1 LTSENYW
8 LVKLGERTLKYS
20 TSKLLGLG
28 ALLLAL
34 PVVTACNPNT
44 AEAPIETSPEVGEVP
59 MPEEPMT
66 EDPTMA
72 PMGAGETITD
82 VAAADASLS
91 TFNSAVEAAGL
102 SEALS
107 QPGPYTVFAP
117 SDEAFAAL
125 PPETLEQLLLPE
137 NQDQLRQ
144 ILSYHV
150 VPAALT
156 SDQLQSGEVPNL
168 AGESLSVEADPS
180 AQLVTVNEAAVT
192 QPNIQASNG
201 IVHVIDQVIL
211 PPALASR

>member
-1 LTSENYW
+1 LT
-8 LVKLGERTLKYS
+8 YS
-20 TSKLLGLG
+20 ISKLLGLG

-34 PVVTACNPNT
+34 PVVAACNPNT
-44 AEAPIETSPEVGEVP
+44 AEAPMETPEVGEAP
-59 MPEEPMT
+59 MPEEPMAEEPMV

-72 PMGAGETITD
+72 PTGAGETITD

-91 TFNSAVEAAGL
+91 TFNTALEAAGL

-137 NQDQLRQ
+137 NQDQLQ
-144 ILSYHV
+144 QLLAYHV

-156 SDQLQSGEVPNL
+156 ADQLQSGEVPNL
-168 AGESLSVEADPS
+168 AGESLSVEADPG
-180 AQLVTVNEAAVT
+180 AQLVTVNEANVT
-192 QPNIQASNG
+192 QPDIQASNG
-201 IVHVIDQVIL
+201 IVHVVDQVIL

>member
-1 LTSENYW
+1 MNY
-8 LVKLGERTLKYS
+8 S
-20 TSKLLGLG
+20 ISKLLGLG
-28 ALLLAL
+28 AVLLAL
-34 PVVTACNPNT
+34 PVVAACNPNT
-44 AEAPIETSPEVGEVP
+44 AEAPIETSPEVGEAP

-66 EDPTMA
+66 EAPTTA
-72 PMGAGETITD
+72 PGAGETITD

-91 TFNSAVEAAGL
+91 TFNTAVEAAGL

-156 SDQLQSGEVPNL
+156 SGQLQSGEVPNL
-168 AGESLSVEADPS
+168 AGESLSVEADPG
-180 AQLVTVNEAAVT
+180 AQIVTVNEANVT
-192 QPNIQASNG
+192 QPDLQASNG
-201 IVHVIDQVIL
+201 IVHVVDQVIL
-211 PPALASR
+211 PPSLASR